1 MPAAANPSPPPPRVP
16 GPRPDG
22 RGSPRIALRRL
33 SKYYER
39 FIALDRV
46 ELNIE
51 PGEFVV
57 VLGRNGAGKTTL
69 LRTLTLLLSPSE
81 GELLFDAV
89 PAPALDPAF
98 RRRLGFIGHETF
110 LYDELTAAE
119 NLSFYAA
126 LYGLDRP
133 AQRIAEV
140 LAEMGLEDR
149 ASSLARNLSRGLKQ
163 RLSLARAWLHQPD
176 VLLLDEPATGLDT
189 PTRSR
194 MHRWLAGCH
203 RTGRTVVISSHD
215 LADSLQPATR
225 VLLLEKGK
233 LVFDAPNA
241 PERLAEMRE
250 LLEAAVP
257 YGPSGR

>member
-1 MPAAANPSPPPPRVP
+1 MPATTSPSPLAPRAP
-16 GPRPDG
+16 
-22 RGSPRIALRRL
+22 SPRIVLRRL

-39 FIALDRV
+39 FIALDR
-46 ELNIE
+46 LNLTIE

-69 LRTLTLLLSPSE
+69 LRTLGLLLSPSE
-81 GELLFDAV
+81 GELLFDSL
-89 PAPALDPAF
+89 PARGLEPAF

-133 AQRIAEV
+133 AERIGEV

-149 ASSLARNLSRGLKQ
+149 ASSQVRSLSRGLKQ
-163 RLSLARAWLHQPD
+163 RLALARAWLHQPD
-176 VLLLDEPATGLDT
+176 ILLLDEPATGLDT

-203 RTGRTVVISSHD
+203 QSGRTVVVSSHD
-215 LADSLQPATR
+215 LAESLQPATR
-225 VLLLEKGK
+225 ILLLEKGRV
-233 LVFDAPNA
+233 VFDGPNA
-241 PERLAEMRE
+241 PERLAEMRA
-250 LLEAAVP
+250 LLEAAA
-257 YGPSGR
+257 R